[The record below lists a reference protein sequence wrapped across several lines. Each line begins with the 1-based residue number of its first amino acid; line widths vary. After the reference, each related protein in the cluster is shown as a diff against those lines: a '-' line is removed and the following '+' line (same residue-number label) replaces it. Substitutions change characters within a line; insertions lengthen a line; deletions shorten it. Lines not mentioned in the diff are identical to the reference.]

1 MAWRCPAQSQGGWH
15 GIHDPL
21 INSDR
26 LRGREAGHGFWRP
39 PHALHAK
46 LSSPGLR
53 LPDTRRPTI
62 AARTALVRGSVSA
75 AAFAVP
81 RPPLGASDL
90 ATHPGAGESA
100 APAWLPYVLTPVKRL
115 FTVFM
120 DALKYNRFL

>member
-1 MAWRCPAQSQGGWH
+1 MAWRCPAQSQGGSH
-15 GIHDPL
+15 GIHNPL

-26 LRGREAGHGFWRP
+26 LRVREAGHGFLRP

-46 LSSPGLR
+46 LSPPGLR
-53 LPDTRRPTI
+53 LPDTRRP
-62 AARTALVRGSVSA
+62 ALARGSVSA
-75 AAFAVP
+75 AAFAVH

-90 ATHPGAGESA
+90 AAHPGAGESA